1 MESIIKEAVKKYGK
15 DREALVSVLR
25 EIVKQKKYLSEDVLV
40 SVAREF
46 NLSTAQVYGTASFYS
61 FLPTTPCG
69 ENVIRVCKT
78 VVCDMA
84 GKKELVSA
92 IEKKL
97 GVKMGGTTSDGK
109 FTLLETNCL
118 GQCDNG
124 PAMLI
129 NDRVYTKL
137 TPAGAVEAIDN
148 FFGMA

>member
-1 MESIIKEAVKKYGK
+1 MLHGKHNKRSGQKVWERSGSPRFGPSGNRKTKKVFIGRCPGVGRPGIQSIHG
-15 DREALVSVLR
+15 
-25 EIVKQKKYLSEDVLV
+25 
-40 SVAREF
+40 
-46 NLSTAQVYGTASFYS
+46 GTASFYS